1 MIASLAALVNPYG
14 RQAWL
19 QPVSVAFGQILV
31 VLAILLPEWVTI
43 WNGVKSLL
51 VAGGVTL
58 LMHCV
63 RDPGKKLERKLFEQ
77 WGGTPSIAMLRHS
90 NSSLPATTKARY
102 RDYLSGSIPG
112 LRGLTPQRES
122 EDPDA
127 ADRIYESAGAW
138 LRAQT
143 RDRTRFGLLLQENS
157 GYGFRR
163 NTLALA
169 KWAMWID
176 VVALALLAGWS
187 LCIVVARLEQGAEI
201 LFVHPVR
208 MAVSGVVIA
217 IHLSVFRFGIGEAWV
232 RESATRYA
240 RQLLEACDTLEREE
254 RLRDGKVTEGSGK
267 GRAANGSAEA

>member
-1 MIASLAALVNPYG
+1 MF
-14 RQAWL
+14 
-19 QPVSVAFGQILV
+19 VAFGQILV
-31 VLAILLPEWVTI
+31 VLAILFPELVTI

-63 RDPGKKLERKLFEQ
+63 RDPGKKSERKLFEQ
-77 WGGTPSIAMLRHS
+77 WGGSPSIAMLRHRDS
-90 NSSLPATTKARY
+90 ILPATTKARY
-102 RDYLSGSIPG
+102 RDYLAESIPG
-112 LRGLTPQRES
+112 LRGLTPKRES

-127 ADRIYESAGAW
+127 ADQIYDSAGAW

-169 KWAMWID
+169 KWAVWVD
-176 VVALALLAGWS
+176 VVALALLAGLS
-187 LCIVVARLEQGAEI
+187 LWVVSVRLEQGGDL
-201 LFVHPVR
+201 LFLPDAR
-208 MAVSGVVIA
+208 MAASGVVVA
-217 IHLSVFRFGIGEAWV
+217 VHLSVFGFGIGEAWV
-232 RESATRYA
+232 RESAMRYA

-254 RLRDGKVTEGSGK
+254 RLRNGDAEEVSDQRRAETGRTE
-267 GRAANGSAEA
+267 A